1 MSAGVEQDNFL
12 GSGNKVAFNLN
23 TAKTS
28 KTYAFNFYNPY
39 HNMDNVSRSF
49 GFNIQTTKT
58 DNTDTVSDYEAD
70 KITLEYSY
78 GLPMTEDNRF
88 NLSLRYMNWQAE
100 TTENSPTEIE
110 EFVRDNGD
118 DFDNFSFLISYGIDT
133 RDSSRFTR
141 SGFKTSLSTEVFVPG
156 SDLRIL

>member
-1 MSAGVEQDNFL
+1 LAGNFNIGAGLGGSGVGFSLSAGIEQDNFL
-12 GSGNKVAFNLN
+12 GLGSKVSFNLN

-49 GFNIQTTKT
+49 GFNIQTTNT

-78 GLPMTEDNRF
+78 GLPMTED
-88 NLSLRYMNWQAE
+88 
-100 TTENSPTEIE
+100 I
-110 EFVRDNGD
+110 V
-118 DFDNFSFLISYGIDT
+118 LICLLDI
-133 RDSSRFTR
+133 
-141 SGFKTSLSTEVFVPG
+141 
-156 SDLRIL
+156 

>member
-1 MSAGVEQDNFL
+1 MYIIHFEALSKSRIKRLNYVEGVEIEEVRVPGSVNKLDLNVKIEEKLAGNFNLGAGLGGSGVGFSLSAGVEQDNFL
-12 GSGNKVAFNLN
+12 GSGNKVSFELN
-23 TAKTS
+23 NAKTS

-70 KITLEYSY
+70 RITLEYSY

-88 NLSLRYMNWQAE
+88 NLSLR
-100 TTENSPTEIE
+100 
-110 EFVRDNGD
+110 
-118 DFDNFSFLISYGIDT
+118 
-133 RDSSRFTR
+133 
-141 SGFKTSLSTEVFVPG
+141 
-156 SDLRIL
+156 